1 MTKQERDKL
10 QDAFIE
16 EVLASMD
23 MQTLLTLVQEHL
35 EAEFNQVSDEDLLA
49 QVQEHYPELL
59 DNTSGEDE

>member
-1 MTKQERDKL
+1 MTNQERDKL

-49 QVQEHYPELL
+49 QVQEHYPHLL
-59 DNTSGEDE
+59 DEEDATS